1 MGKLAGQKW
10 PALADSRPPVV
21 LPLGSC
27 EQHGPHPPL
36 DADQRVAEAVA
47 PRATT
52 AHHGLWRLGGYCAA
66 QQGHVL
72 GLVRALVCD
81 LQGAGVDAIAVS
93 PGSTRPPSRRR
104 PRTSTS
110 SAAPNNSQITQLA
123 CRLLEPEEVT
133 SVVAWACSPDA
144 GDVTRSVLHADRDP

>member
-1 MGKLAGQKW
+1 MGRLAGQKW
-10 PALADSRPPVV
+10 PALADGRPPVV

-27 EQHGPHPPL
+27 EQDGPHPPL
-36 DADQRVAEAVA
+36 DADHAVAEAVA
-47 PRATT
+47 QRATT

-66 QQGHVL
+66 KHAVL

-81 LQGAGVDAIAVS
+81 LQGAGVNAIAVS
-93 PGSTRPPSRRR
+93 PGSTRPTSCRR

-110 SAAPNNSQITQLA
+110 SPTPSNSQATQLA

-133 SVVAWACSPDA
+133 SVVAWACSPEA
-144 GDVTRSVLHADRDP
+144 SAVTGSVLHADRDP

>member
-27 EQHGPHPPL
+27 EQHGPHPRL
-36 DADQRVAEAVA
+36 DADHAVAEAVA
-47 PRATT
+47 ERATT

-66 QQGHVL
+66 KHAVL
-72 GLVRALVCD
+72 GLVPALVCD
-81 LQGAGVDAIAVS
+81 LQGAGVSAIAVS
-93 PGSTRPPSRRR
+93 PGSTRPTSCRRQ
-104 PRTSTS
+104 RTLTS
-110 SAAPNNSQITQLA
+110 SPAPSNSHATKPA